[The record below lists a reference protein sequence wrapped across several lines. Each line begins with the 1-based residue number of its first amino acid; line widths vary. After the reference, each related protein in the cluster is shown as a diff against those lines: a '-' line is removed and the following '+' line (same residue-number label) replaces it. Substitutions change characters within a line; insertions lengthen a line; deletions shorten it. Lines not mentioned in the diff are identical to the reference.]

1 MQAASGIDGFCKTI
15 IMLRALLTEHAL
27 APVLGVLLDHINFE
41 EFVMAG
47 MLLVHPFPT
56 LPAQSCLEQLI

>member
-1 MQAASGIDGFCKTI
+1 VQAASGVDEFCKTI

-27 APVLGVLLDHINFE
+27 ARVLDALLNHINFE

-47 MLLVHPFPT
+47 MLL
-56 LPAQSCLEQLI
+56 AQPSLALLL

>member
-1 MQAASGIDGFCKTI
+1 
-15 IMLRALLTEHAL
+15 MLRALLTEHAL